1 VAWIDTVMLWFLFGS
16 VAATGIFLIVYF
28 FVYNIKVRVRIKT
41 QSYDYVLDKRGRLA
55 KDREDGVNKLHI
67 FMFKVKRM
75 PAPPQEAVG
84 ISKKG
89 KQVIEVEVNEEGLS
103 RYIIKNTATKR
114 FEAWNSNDQQFYI
127 NEQKKADARKKKTLA
142 DIILQLAPIF
152 AITIMFVCL
161 LIFWKDVMQP
171 FTSRMDASEAFQL
184 EISEKQLEITTMLK
198 EIIKQE
204 QIISTVEGE
213 LITVG
218 DVQTPPPAPPKD

>member
-16 VAATGIFLIVYF
+16 VAATGIFFIVYF